1 MDLTKLE
8 ILIPLIIV
16 NIVLCTFALVI
27 FGQIAYHIIK
37 AVVVYIHGSFKHGF
51 KNYYHIV
58 SRRHIHRM
66 NEQGIYVKRQV
77 SDYGIIPPYP
87 FNQMEDHLREIKHW

>member
-8 ILIPLIIV
+8 ILIPVIILNV
-16 NIVLCTFALVI
+16 IVCTFAIVV
-27 FGQIAYHIIK
+27 FGQIIFHIVK
-37 AVVVYIHGSFKHGF
+37 AVVVYVYNSFKFGF
-51 KNYYHIV
+51 VNYYHIV

-77 SDYGIIPPYP
+77 SDYGILPPYP
-87 FNQMEDHLREIKHW
+87 FNEMEDHLREIRHW